1 MNLQTFGLT
10 VTVLGMLAASP
21 AAADPAYWIDN
32 RGVYH
37 FPFTPRKMRPTA
49 RVQQSH
55 ARADGSTEARIR
67 RYDQHIRDAAA
78 RYALPPALLYA
89 IIHEE
94 SGGYPCIVSSA
105 GAVGL
110 MQLMPATARHNGVRN
125 RCNPREN
132 VMGGSRYLRW
142 CLNRYHG
149 NLRLALAAYSAG
161 SGAVDQYGGVPPYRE
176 TVRYIPIVLAH
187 YRRYHERL

>member
-1 MNLQTFGLT
+1 MNLQTLGRL
-10 VTVLGMLAASP
+10 VTVLSIFATSS
-21 AAADPAYWIDN
+21 AAADPSYWLDS

-37 FPFTPRKMRPTA
+37 FPRATRTTA
-49 RVQQSH
+49 APAVRSISH
-55 ARADGSTEARIR
+55 GSGSAEARIR

-94 SGGYPCIVSSA
+94 SGGYPCIASSA

-187 YRRYHERL
+187 YRHYHERH